1 MSAHLAPAARIFER
15 FSPRIRPD
23 YRPYL
28 ANNLKFLLPQAA
40 LKEGKIASRFV
51 PAFVDQFR
59 DVSDLTGEAQKIA
72 LELKDLGVIGEL
84 PERRDMSSEELY
96 RALVWNEMV
105 AGEGE
110 SHREAANRLNALQEL
125 ELKLGIDPEVNR
137 QIATRCLREAL
148 GFSGVRVYSVDLE
161 KKTWFHR
168 YSEGEE
174 GVSRFNEPK
183 TPPDDS
189 EKAYLTR
196 LLNGEVSQ
204 EEILRAREERKY
216 EWYQNG
222 EWSYLYISDRSR
234 CDFVEAAQLR
244 KDEEGDAEQMRRGYG
259 RGGARKIL
267 YLVFGKAGDPTTEVY
282 LVTNWADHTALFSEI
297 NQDVE
302 LLRTFAASLAR
313 SRNLAAAYRE
323 LEKLSI
329 VDELTGVYN
338 RRYFNRMIEAEFIRA
353 KRQGHP
359 LSLLM
364 IDIDHFKKLNDV
376 YGHQFGDRVLKAVA
390 KAIEKT
396 ARDKIDIVARYG
408 GEEFA
413 AILPDTNK
421 EGSEA
426 SGIAERVRREIEKTV
441 FEHEGNPV
449 SLTVSIGIASFPKN
463 SDSVGDLIFT
473 ADQALYRA
481 KDAGR
486 NSIVSA

>member
-1 MSAHLAPAARIFER
+1 
-15 FSPRIRPD
+15 
-23 YRPYL
+23 
-28 ANNLKFLLPQAA
+28 
-40 LKEGKIASRFV
+40 
-51 PAFVDQFR
+51 
-59 DVSDLTGEAQKIA
+59 
-72 LELKDLGVIGEL
+72 
-84 PERRDMSSEELY
+84 
-96 RALVWNEMV
+96 
-105 AGEGE
+105 
-110 SHREAANRLNALQEL
+110 
-125 ELKLGIDPEVNR
+125 
-137 QIATRCLREAL
+137 
-148 GFSGVRVYSVDLE
+148 
-161 KKTWFHR
+161 
-168 YSEGEE
+168 
-174 GVSRFNEPK
+174 
-183 TPPDDS
+183 
-189 EKAYLTR
+189 
-196 LLNGEVSQ
+196 
-204 EEILRAREERKY
+204 
-216 EWYQNG
+216 
-222 EWSYLYISDRSR
+222 
-234 CDFVEAAQLR
+234 
-244 KDEEGDAEQMRRGYG
+244 
-259 RGGARKIL
+259 
-267 YLVFGKAGDPTTEVY
+267 
-282 LVTNWADHTALFSEI
+282 
-297 NQDVE
+297 
-302 LLRTFAASLAR
+302 
-313 SRNLAAAYRE
+313 
-323 LEKLSI
+323 
-329 VDELTGVYN
+329 
-338 RRYFNRMIEAEFIRA
+338 MIEAEFIRA